1 MTMTEILPV
10 DLSDVREIPGEIIDS
25 VRQSVEVTFE
35 SISGSRPGFVE
46 SGGQDAPMNGII
58 GHITVFNSQHTLT
71 LMVAIP
77 RETALSLSEV
87 FCGMEIPFESDD
99 MGDLVGEVSNILAG
113 EVAANAEQVGF
124 AGQSS
129 LPTVTRGSDLKLF
142 LPNKP
147 PTAQMRFEGSGGGF
161 WVNLALCESRRRK

>member
-1 MTMTEILPV
+1 MSELLPP
-10 DLSDVREIPGEIIDS
+10 DLAGLREIPAEIIAS
-25 VRQSVEVTFE
+25 VRQSVEATFE
-35 SISGSRPGFVE
+35 SISGSRPEFVDSSE
-46 SGGQDAPMNGII
+46 QGEPMNGII

-77 RETALSLSEV
+77 KETALSLSGV

-147 PTAQMRFEGSGGGF
+147 PTAQLRFNGSGGGF
-161 WVNLALCESRRRK
+161 WVNLALCESKRRK